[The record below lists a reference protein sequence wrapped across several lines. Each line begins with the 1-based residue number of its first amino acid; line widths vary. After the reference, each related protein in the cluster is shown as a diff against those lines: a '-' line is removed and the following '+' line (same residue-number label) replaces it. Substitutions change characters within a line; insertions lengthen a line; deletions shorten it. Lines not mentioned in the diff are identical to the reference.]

1 MSTEQEHL
9 YDIEAARQRLGGVSQ
24 WAVVK
29 WLSQGRLERTKVGR
43 RTMISERAIQAF
55 LLECAMRGSK
65 GRTTTSGEPAGT
77 AREL

>member
-1 MSTEQEHL
+1 MGHENERL

-24 WAVVK
+24 WAVMK

-55 LLECAMRGSK
+55 LLNCATRGATNASN
-65 GRTTTSGEPAGT
+65 T
-77 AREL
+77 ASE